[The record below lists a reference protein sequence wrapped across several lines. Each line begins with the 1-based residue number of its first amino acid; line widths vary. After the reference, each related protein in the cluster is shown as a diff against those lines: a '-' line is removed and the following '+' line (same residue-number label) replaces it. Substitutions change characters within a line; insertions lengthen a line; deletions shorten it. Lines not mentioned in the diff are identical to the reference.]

1 MKQIWVSLFTRLEN
15 SKTPRLI
22 RCLIIFLVKHGVEA
36 LVDSIN
42 SVQANLFQVILSRFW
57 IPNLKTI
64 TGYTEVK
71 LSAVASA
78 KLLCESP
85 SMLDPAAE
93 ELCGKLLDGVVTL
106 LSLPE
111 EEKVED
117 EPEVPDFGEAT
128 GYQAT
133 IVRLHNVGKK
143 EGDPLEEIKD
153 PKYFSM
159 ALLVVLSS
167 KFSGRFPLV
176 ITRYLSPANQAAL
189 LQLCHSYHLSIV

>member
-1 MKQIWVSLFTRLEN
+1 M
-15 SKTPRLI
+15 
-22 RCLIIFLVKHGVEA
+22 KHGVEA

-71 LSAVASA
+71 LIAVASA

-111 EEKVED
+111 EGKVED
-117 EPEVPDFGEAT
+117 EQEVPDFEEAT

-133 IVRLHNVGKK
+133 IVHLHNVGKK
-143 EGDPLEEIKD
+143 EGDKSRIQNTSQWLYSWFSLLNSVGDSHWLLLDTFLLLIKLH
-153 PKYFSM
+153 FS
-159 ALLVVLSS
+159 SY
-167 KFSGRFPLV
+167 V
-176 ITRYLSPANQAAL
+176 IPTIFL
-189 LQLCHSYHLSIV
+189 